1 SNKDSTTLVRS
12 ELSIVELY
20 TSRVLGQN
28 YQICDKM
35 APIDVEKTIE
45 ELTLG
50 EKVALTAGRDF
61 WHTTPIPR
69 LNIPSLRMSDGPNG
83 VRGTRFF
90 NGIPAACF
98 PCATALGA
106 TWDTDLLAE
115 VGSLMGDEAIAKG
128 THIILGPTIN
138 IQRSPL
144 GGRGF
149 ESFSEDGVLS
159 GTLAG
164 HMVKGMQDKGV
175 AATLKHF
182 VCNDQEHERMA
193 VNSIV
198 TARALR
204 EIYLLPFQLAMRI
217 CRSDCVM
224 TAYNKINGTHVS
236 ENKAIIDD
244 ILRKEWGWDGL
255 IMSDWFGVYST
266 SDAINAGLDIEMPGK
281 TRWRGEALAHAVSSN
296 KVAQFKLDERV
307 RNILNLVNKLDAV
320 GIPEGAEEKSL
331 NRPEDQALMRRA
343 AAESV
348 VLLKN
353 EGNVLPLKKDG
364 SVLVI
369 GPNAKIASYCGGG
382 SASLA
387 PYYTVSPFD
396 GVTAKSQGEVKYIQ
410 GVYSHKELPLLGPL
424 MKTEEGK
431 TGFTFKVYNE
441 PPSAGQDRV
450 LVDEL
455 HLVSSLGFLM
465 DYVNPKI
472 KSMTFYVDMEGY
484 YTPEEDGLYDFGV
497 TVVGTGRLLVD
508 GEVVVDNTKNQKQGS
523 SFFGTATIE
532 EQGTKELKA
541 GQTYKIVFEFGSA
554 PTSDLDTR
562 GIVAFGPGGFRF
574 GAARRV
580 SQDELIAK
588 AVEQAKSAEQVII
601 FSGLTSEWETE
612 GYDRDNMDLPPGSDD
627 LISRVLE
634 VNPNAVVVIQSGT
647 PVTMPWANKARA
659 LVQAW
664 FGGNECGN
672 GIADVLYGDVNPSAK
687 LPITF
692 PRRLQDNPSYVNFR
706 SERGRVLYGEDI
718 YVGYRFFEKSDVTP
732 AFPFGHG
739 LSYTT
744 FTRSDLQISTVPEEA
759 KYAESGEPITATVTV
774 TNTGSIA
781 GAEIVQLWILPPKT
795 DVNRPLR
802 ELKAFKKVFLQP
814 GESQTVELVVEKK
827 IATSWWDEQREQW
840 ISEKGRYQ
848 VSVTGTGAEELQGE
862 FEVGKTRFWL
872 GL

>member
-1 SNKDSTTLVRS
+1 
-12 ELSIVELY
+12 
-20 TSRVLGQN
+20 
-28 YQICDKM
+28 M

-61 WHTTPIPR
+61 WHTTPVPR

-106 TWDTDLLAE
+106 TWDTELLGQ

-138 IQRSPL
+138 VQRSPL

-164 HMVKGMQDKGV
+164 HMCKGMQDKGV

-182 VCNDQEHERMA
+182 VCNDQEHERLA
-193 VNSIV
+193 VNAIV
-198 TARALR
+198 TERALR
-204 EIYLLPFQLAMRI
+204 EIYLLPFQMAMRI
-217 CRSDCVM
+217 CRSHCIM
-224 TAYNKINGTHVS
+224 TAYNKVNGTHVS
-236 ENKAIIDD
+236 ENKAIIDG

-255 IMSDWFGVYST
+255 IMSDWFGTYST
-266 SDAINAGLDIEMPGK
+266 SDAIDAGLDIEMPGK
-281 TRWRGEALAHAVSSN
+281 TRWRGEALSHAVSSN

-307 RNILNLVNKLDAV
+307 RNVLNLVNKVDAL

-396 GVTAKSQGEVKYIQ
+396 GVTAKSEGEVKYVQ
-410 GVYSHKELPLLGPL
+410 GVYSHKELPLMGPL
-424 MKTEEGK
+424 MKTEDGK

-441 PPSAGQDRV
+441 PPSAEERV

-472 KSMTFYVDMEGY
+472 KSMTFYVDMEGFF
-484 YTPEEDGLYDFGV
+484 TPEEDGLYDFGV

-523 SFFGTATIE
+523 TFFGTATIE
-532 EQGTKELKA
+532 EMGVKELKA
-541 GQTYKIVFEFGSA
+541 GQTYKVVFEFGSA

-562 GIVAFGPGGFRF
+562 GIVAFGGGGFRF

-580 SQDELIAK
+580 SQDELISN
-588 AVEQAKSAEQVII
+588 AVEQAKQAEQVII
-601 FSGLTSEWETE
+601 FAGLTSEWETE
-612 GYDRDNMDLPPGSDD
+612 GYDRDHMDLPPGSDE

-647 PVTMPWANKARA
+647 PVTMPWANQARA

-672 GIADVLYGDVNPSAK
+672 GVADVLYGDVNPSAK

-744 FTRSDLQISTVPEEA
+744 FTRSDLQITTVPEQA

-781 GAEIVQLWILPPKT
+781 GAEIVQLWIVPPKT
-795 DVNRPLR
+795 DVNRPVR
-802 ELKAFKKVFLQP
+802 ELKAFQKVFLQP
-814 GESQTVELVVEKK
+814 GESKAVELVVEKK

-840 ISEKGRYQ
+840 ISEKGRYE
-848 VSVTGTGAEELQGE
+848 VSVTGTGSEELRGE

>member
-1 SNKDSTTLVRS
+1 
-12 ELSIVELY
+12 
-20 TSRVLGQN
+20 
-28 YQICDKM
+28 M
-35 APIDVEKTIE
+35 APIDVEKAIE

-61 WHTTPIPR
+61 WHTVPIPR
-69 LNIPSLRMSDGPNG
+69 LNIPALRMSDGPNG

-106 TWDTDLLAE
+106 TWDAELLSE
-115 VGSLMGDEAIAKG
+115 IGTLMGDEAIAKG
-128 THIILGPTIN
+128 VHIVLGPTIN

-164 HMVKGMQDKGV
+164 YLCKSMQDKGV

-193 VNSIV
+193 VNSII
-198 TARALR
+198 TQRALR

-217 CRSDCVM
+217 CRSACIM
-224 TAYNKINGTHVS
+224 TAYNKVNGTHVS
-236 ENKAIIDD
+236 ENEFLITDV
-244 ILRKEWGWDGL
+244 LRKEWGWDGL
-255 IMSDWFGVYST
+255 VMSDWFGTYST

-307 RNILNLVNKLDAV
+307 RNVLNLVNWVEPL
-320 GIPEGAEEKSL
+320 GIPEGAEEIAL

-353 EGNVLPLKKDG
+353 EGAPLPLKKDG
-364 SVLVI
+364 SLLVI
-369 GPNAKIASYCGGG
+369 GPNAKQAAYCGGG

-387 PYYTVSPFD
+387 PYYTVTPFD
-396 GVTAKSQGEVKYIQ
+396 GVSAKSNGDVKFSQ

-424 MKTEEGK
+424 MKTEDGK

-441 PPSAGQDRV
+441 HPSSGTERTV
-450 LVDEL
+450 VDEL
-455 HLVSSLGFLM
+455 QLIYSLGFLM

-472 KSMTFYVDMEGY
+472 KSLTYYVDMEGY
-484 YTPEEDGLYDFGV
+484 FTPEESGLYEFGV
-497 TVVGTGRLLVD
+497 TVVGTGRLLID
-508 GEVVVDNTKNQKQGS
+508 GEIVVDNTKNQKQGS
-523 SFFGTATIE
+523 AFFGTATIE
-532 EQGTKELKA
+532 ERGEKELKA
-541 GQTYKIVFEFGSA
+541 GQTYKVVFEFGTA

-562 GIVAFGPGGFRF
+562 GIVAFGAGGFRF
-574 GAARRV
+574 GASRRV
-580 SQDELIAK
+580 SQEDLISA
-588 AVEQAKSAEQVII
+588 AVEQAKTAEQVVI
-601 FSGLTSEWETE
+601 FAGLTSEWETE
-612 GYDRDNMDLPPGSDD
+612 GYDRDHMDLPPGSDE
-627 LISRVLE
+627 LITRVLAA
-634 VNPNAVVVIQSGT
+634 NPNAIVVIQSGT
-647 PVTMPWANKARA
+647 PVTMPWVNDARA
-659 LVQAW
+659 VVQAW

-718 YVGYRFFEKSDVTP
+718 YVGYRYFEKSDLAP

-744 FTRSDLQISTVPEEA
+744 FTRSDLSIQTVPEEA
-759 KYAESGEPITATVTV
+759 KYSESGEPITAAVTV

-781 GAEIVQLWILPPKT
+781 GAEVVQLWVVPPKT
-795 DVNRPLR
+795 DVNRPVR
-802 ELKAFKKVFLQP
+802 ELKAFQKVFLEP
-814 GESQTVELVVEKK
+814 GESKTLQLTVEKK
-827 IATSWWDEQREQW
+827 LATSWWDEQREQW
-840 ISEKGRYQ
+840 ISEKGEYE
-848 VSVTGTGAEELQGE
+848 VLITGTGDEDLRGT

>member
-1 SNKDSTTLVRS
+1 
-12 ELSIVELY
+12 
-20 TSRVLGQN
+20 
-28 YQICDKM
+28 M

-106 TWDTDLLAE
+106 TWDTELLAQI
-115 VGSLMGDEAIAKG
+115 GSLMGEEAIAKG
-128 THIILGPTIN
+128 THVILGPTIN

-164 HMVKGMQDKGV
+164 HMCKGMQEKGV

-198 TARALR
+198 TERALR

-217 CRSDCVM
+217 CRSACIM

-255 IMSDWFGVYST
+255 IMSDWFGTYTT

-296 KVAQFKLDERV
+296 KVPQFKLDERV
-307 RNILNLVNKLDAV
+307 RNVLNLVNRVDAA
-320 GIPEGAEEKSL
+320 GIPEGAEEKAL

-353 EGNVLPLKKDG
+353 EGDALPLKKDG

-396 GVTAKSQGEVKYIQ
+396 GVAAKSQGEVKYVQ

-424 MKTEEGK
+424 LKTEDGK

-441 PPSAGQDRV
+441 PHGADDRT

-455 HLVSSLGFLM
+455 HLVSSMGFLM
-465 DYVNPKI
+465 DYINPKI

-484 YTPEEDGLYDFGV
+484 FTPEEDGLYDFGV

-523 SFFGTATIE
+523 AFFGTATIE
-532 EQGTKELKA
+532 ELGVKELKA

-562 GIVAFGPGGFRF
+562 GIVVFGPGGFRF
-574 GAARRV
+574 GATRRV
-580 SQDELIAK
+580 SQDELISK
-588 AVEQAKSAEQVII
+588 AVEQAKEAEQVII
-601 FSGLTSEWETE
+601 FAGLTSEWETE
-612 GYDRDNMDLPPGSDD
+612 GYDRDHMDLPPGSDD
-627 LISRVLE
+627 LISRVLA

-647 PVTMPWANKARA
+647 PVTMPWANEARA

-687 LPITF
+687 LPLTF

-759 KYAESGEPITATVTV
+759 KYIESGEPITATVTV

-781 GAEIVQLWILPPKT
+781 GAEIVQLWVVPPKT

-814 GESQTVELVVEKK
+814 GESKTVELVVEKK

>member
-1 SNKDSTTLVRS
+1 
-12 ELSIVELY
+12 
-20 TSRVLGQN
+20 
-28 YQICDKM
+28 
-35 APIDVEKTIE
+35 
-45 ELTLG
+45 
-50 EKVALTAGRDF
+50 
-61 WHTTPIPR
+61 
-69 LNIPSLRMSDGPNG
+69 
-83 VRGTRFF
+83 
-90 NGIPAACF
+90 
-98 PCATALGA
+98 
-106 TWDTDLLAE
+106 
-115 VGSLMGDEAIAKG
+115 
-128 THIILGPTIN
+128 
-138 IQRSPL
+138 
-144 GGRGF
+144 
-149 ESFSEDGVLS
+149 
-159 GTLAG
+159 
-164 HMVKGMQDKGV
+164 
-175 AATLKHF
+175 
-182 VCNDQEHERMA
+182 
-193 VNSIV
+193 
-198 TARALR
+198 
-204 EIYLLPFQLAMRI
+204 
-217 CRSDCVM
+217 
-224 TAYNKINGTHVS
+224 
-236 ENKAIIDD
+236 
-244 ILRKEWGWDGL
+244 
-255 IMSDWFGVYST
+255 
-266 SDAINAGLDIEMPGK
+266 MPGK

-296 KVAQFKLDERV
+296 KVPQFKLDERV
-307 RNILNLVNKLDAV
+307 RNVLNLVNKVDPL

-353 EGNVLPLKKDG
+353 EGGALPLKKDK

-396 GVTAKSQGEVKYIQ
+396 GVAAKSKGEVKYVQ

-424 MKTEEGK
+424 LKTEDGK
-431 TGFTFKVYNE
+431 PGFTFKVYNE
-441 PPSAGQDRV
+441 PPSAEERT

-455 HLVSSLGFLM
+455 HLVSSMGFLM

-472 KSMTFYVDMEGY
+472 KSMTFYVDMEGFF
-484 YTPEEDGLYDFGV
+484 TPEEDGLYDFGV

-523 SFFGTATIE
+523 AFFGTATIE
-532 EQGTKELKA
+532 ELGVKELKA
-541 GQTYKIVFEFGSA
+541 GQTYKVVFEFGSA

-574 GAARRV
+574 GATRII
-580 SQDELIAK
+580 SQDELISN
-588 AVEQAKSAEQVII
+588 AVEQAKQAEQVII
-601 FSGLTSEWETE
+601 FAGLTSEWETE
-612 GYDRDNMDLPPGSDD
+612 GYDRDHMDLPPGSDE
-627 LISRVLE
+627 LIGRVLE
-634 VNPNAVVVIQSGT
+634 ANPNAVVVIQSGT
-647 PVTMPWANKARA
+647 PVTMPWASQTRT

-744 FTRSDLQISTVPEEA
+744 FTRSDLQISTVPEQT

-781 GAEIVQLWILPPKT
+781 GAEIVQLWVVPPET

-802 ELKAFKKVFLQP
+802 ELKAFQKVFLQP
-814 GESQTVELVVEKK
+814 GESKTVELVVEKK

-848 VSVTGTGAEELQGE
+848 VSVTGTGSEELRGE
-862 FEVGKTRFWL
+862 FEVGQTRFWL

>member
-1 SNKDSTTLVRS
+1 
-12 ELSIVELY
+12 
-20 TSRVLGQN
+20 
-28 YQICDKM
+28 M
-35 APIDVEKTIE
+35 ARIDVDKAIE

-61 WHTTPIPR
+61 WHTVPVPR
-69 LNIPSLRMSDGPNG
+69 LDIPSLRMSDGPNG

-90 NGIPAACF
+90 NGIPAACL

-106 TWDTDLLAE
+106 TWDAELLSQ
-115 VGSLMGDEAIAKG
+115 VGKLMADEAISKG
-128 THIILGPTIN
+128 THIVLGPTIN

-164 HMVKGMQDKGV
+164 HFCKGMQDKGV

-198 TARALR
+198 TDRALR

-217 CRSDCVM
+217 CRSACIM
-224 TAYNKINGTHVS
+224 TAYNKVNGTHVS
-236 ENKAIIDD
+236 ENKTLIDD
-244 ILRKEWGWDGL
+244 ILRKEWGWDGMV
-255 IMSDWFGVYST
+255 MSDWFGTYST

-281 TRWRGEALAHAVSSN
+281 TRWRGDALGHAVSSN

-307 RNILNLVNKLDAV
+307 RNILNLVNWLEPL
-320 GIPEGAEEKSL
+320 GIPEGAPEKAL

-353 EGNVLPLKKDG
+353 AGNTLPLKKDA
-364 SVLVI
+364 SLLVI
-369 GPNAKIASYCGGG
+369 GPNSKIASYCGGG

-396 GVTAKSQGEVKYIQ
+396 GVSAKSKGGVKFTQ
-410 GVYSHKELPLLGPL
+410 GVHSHKDLPLLGPL
-424 MKTEEGK
+424 MKTAEGK
-431 TGFTFKVYNE
+431 PGFTFKVYNE
-441 PPSAGQDRV
+441 HPSAGSDRTV
-450 LVDEL
+450 VDEL
-455 HLVSSLGFLM
+455 HLVPSIGFLM

-472 KSMTFYVDMEGY
+472 KSMTYYVDMEGTF
-484 YTPEEDGLYDFGV
+484 TPEEDGLYDFGV
-497 TVVGTGRLLVD
+497 TVVGTGRLLID

-523 SFFGTATIE
+523 AFFGTATIE
-532 EQGTKELKA
+532 ERGFKELKA
-541 GQTYKIVFEFGSA
+541 GQTYQILFEFGTA

-574 GAARRV
+574 GASRRV
-580 SQDELIAK
+580 GQEELISA
-588 AVEQAKSAEQVII
+588 AVQQASEAEQVVI
-601 FSGLTSEWETE
+601 FAGLTSEWETE
-612 GYDRDNMDLPPGSDD
+612 GYDRDHMDLPPGSDE
-627 LISRVLE
+627 LISRVLA

-647 PVTMPWANKARA
+647 PVTMPWVNDARA
-659 LVQAW
+659 VVQAW

-692 PRRLQDNPSYVNFR
+692 PRRLQDNPSYINFR

-718 YVGYRFFEKSDVTP
+718 YVGYRYFEKSDVAP

-744 FTRSDLQISTVPEEA
+744 FTRSELKLSTVPEQP
-759 KYAESGEPITATVTV
+759 KYSESGEPITASVTV
-774 TNTGSIA
+774 TNTGSLA
-781 GAEIVQLWILPPKT
+781 GAEVVQLWVIPPTT
-795 DVNRPLR
+795 DVNRPVR
-802 ELKAFKKVFLQP
+802 ELKAFQKVFLQP
-814 GESQTVELVVEKK
+814 GESKTVQLVVEKK
-827 IATSWWDEQREQW
+827 LAASWWDEQREQW

-848 VSVTGTGAEELQGE
+848 VAVTGTGAEELRGE

>member
-1 SNKDSTTLVRS
+1 MSGPTQEVRS
-12 ELSIVELY
+12 NCLCRFGTY
-20 TSRVLGQN
+20 T
-28 YQICDKM
+28 
-35 APIDVEKTIE
+35 
-45 ELTLG
+45 
-50 EKVALTAGRDF
+50 
-61 WHTTPIPR
+61 
-69 LNIPSLRMSDGPNG
+69 
-83 VRGTRFF
+83 
-90 NGIPAACF
+90 
-98 PCATALGA
+98 
-106 TWDTDLLAE
+106 
-115 VGSLMGDEAIAKG
+115 
-128 THIILGPTIN
+128 
-138 IQRSPL
+138 
-144 GGRGF
+144 
-149 ESFSEDGVLS
+149 
-159 GTLAG
+159 
-164 HMVKGMQDKGV
+164 
-175 AATLKHF
+175 
-182 VCNDQEHERMA
+182 
-193 VNSIV
+193 
-198 TARALR
+198 
-204 EIYLLPFQLAMRI
+204 
-217 CRSDCVM
+217 
-224 TAYNKINGTHVS
+224 
-236 ENKAIIDD
+236 
-244 ILRKEWGWDGL
+244 
-255 IMSDWFGVYST
+255 T

-296 KVAQFKLDERV
+296 KIPQFKLDERV
-307 RNILNLVNKLDAV
+307 RNVLNLVNRVDAA

-353 EGNVLPLKKDG
+353 EGNALPLKKDG

-396 GVTAKSQGEVKYIQ
+396 GVAAKSQGEVKYIQ

-424 MKTEEGK
+424 LKTEDGK

-441 PPSAGQDRV
+441 PQSAGQDRE

-484 YTPEEDGLYDFGV
+484 FTPEEDGLYDFGV
-497 TVVGTGRLLVD
+497 TVVGTGRLLID

-523 SFFGTATIE
+523 AFFGTATIE

-541 GQTYKIVFEFGSA
+541 GQTYKVVFEFGSA

-574 GAARRV
+574 GATRRV
-580 SQDELIAK
+580 SQDELISN

-601 FSGLTSEWETE
+601 FAGLTSEWETE
-612 GYDRDNMDLPPGSDD
+612 GYDRDTMDLPPGSDD

-647 PVTMPWANKARA
+647 PVTMPWVNEARA

-759 KYAESGEPITATVTV
+759 KYTEAGEPITATVTV

-781 GAEIVQLWILPPKT
+781 GAEIVQLWVVPPKT

-814 GESQTVELVVEKK
+814 GESKTVELVVEKK

-840 ISEKGRYQ
+840 ISEKGRYK

-862 FEVGKTRFWL
+862 FEVGNTRFWL

>member
-1 SNKDSTTLVRS
+1 
-12 ELSIVELY
+12 
-20 TSRVLGQN
+20 
-28 YQICDKM
+28 
-35 APIDVEKTIE
+35 
-45 ELTLG
+45 
-50 EKVALTAGRDF
+50 
-61 WHTTPIPR
+61 
-69 LNIPSLRMSDGPNG
+69 
-83 VRGTRFF
+83 
-90 NGIPAACF
+90 
-98 PCATALGA
+98 
-106 TWDTDLLAE
+106 
-115 VGSLMGDEAIAKG
+115 
-128 THIILGPTIN
+128 
-138 IQRSPL
+138 
-144 GGRGF
+144 
-149 ESFSEDGVLS
+149 
-159 GTLAG
+159 
-164 HMVKGMQDKGV
+164 
-175 AATLKHF
+175 
-182 VCNDQEHERMA
+182 
-193 VNSIV
+193 
-198 TARALR
+198 
-204 EIYLLPFQLAMRI
+204 
-217 CRSDCVM
+217 
-224 TAYNKINGTHVS
+224 
-236 ENKAIIDD
+236 
-244 ILRKEWGWDGL
+244 
-255 IMSDWFGVYST
+255 
-266 SDAINAGLDIEMPGK
+266 MPGK

-296 KVAQFKLDERV
+296 KIPQFKLDERV
-307 RNILNLVNKLDAV
+307 RNVLNLVNRVDPL
-320 GIPEGAEEKSL
+320 GIPEGAEEKAL

-353 EGNVLPLKKDG
+353 EGGALPLKKDG

-396 GVTAKSQGEVKYIQ
+396 GVAAKSKGEVKYVQ

-424 MKTEEGK
+424 MKTADGE
-431 TGFTFKVYNE
+431 TGFSFKVYNE
-441 PPSAGQDRV
+441 PPSAGQDRTV
-450 LVDEL
+450 VDEL
-455 HLVSSLGFLM
+455 HLVNSLGFLM

-472 KSMTFYVDMEGY
+472 KSLTYYVDMEGY
-484 YTPEEDGLYDFGV
+484 YTPDEDGLYDFGV

-532 EQGTKELKA
+532 ELGVKELKA
-541 GQTYKIVFEFGSA
+541 GQTYKIVFEFGTA

-574 GAARRV
+574 GATRRV
-580 SQDELIAK
+580 SQDELISK
-588 AVEQAKSAEQVII
+588 AVEQAKQAEQVII
-601 FSGLTSEWETE
+601 FAGLTSEWETE
-612 GYDRDNMDLPPGSDD
+612 GYDRDDMDLPPGSDD
-627 LISRVLE
+627 LISRVLA

-647 PVTMPWANKARA
+647 PVTMPWANQARA

-718 YVGYRFFEKSDVTP
+718 YVGYRFFEKSDVAP

-744 FTRSDLQISTVPEEA
+744 FTRSDLQISTVPEQA
-759 KYAESGEPITATVTV
+759 KYADSGEPITANVTV

-781 GAEIVQLWILPPKT
+781 GAEIVQLWVVPPKT
-795 DVNRPLR
+795 DVNRALR

-814 GESQTVELVVEKK
+814 GESKTVELVVEKK

-848 VSVTGTGAEELQGE
+848 VSVTGTGSEELQGE

>member
-1 SNKDSTTLVRS
+1 MT
-12 ELSIVELY
+12 
-20 TSRVLGQN
+20 Q
-28 YQICDKM
+28 
-35 APIDVEKTIE
+35 IDVEKAIE

-61 WHTTPIPR
+61 WHTVPIPR

-90 NGIPAACF
+90 NGIPAACL

-106 TWDTDLLAE
+106 TWDADLLTQ
-115 VGSLMGDEAIAKG
+115 VGSLMADEAIAKG
-128 THIILGPTIN
+128 THIVLGPTIN

-149 ESFSEDGVLS
+149 ESFSEDGILS

-164 HMVKGMQDKGV
+164 HFCKGMQDKGV

-198 TARALR
+198 TERALR

-217 CRSDCVM
+217 CRSACIM
-224 TAYNKINGTHVS
+224 TAYNKVNGTHVS
-236 ENKAIIDD
+236 ENKALIDD

-255 IMSDWFGVYST
+255 VMSDWFGTYST

-307 RNILNLVNKLDAV
+307 RNILNLVNWVEPL
-320 GIPEGAEEKSL
+320 GIPEGASEKAL
-331 NRPEDQALMRRA
+331 NRPEDKALMRRA

-353 EGNVLPLKKDG
+353 EGASLPLKKDG
-364 SVLVI
+364 SLLVI
-369 GPNAKIASYCGGG
+369 GPNAKMASYCGGG

-387 PYYTVSPFD
+387 PYYTVTPFD
-396 GVTAKSQGEVKYIQ
+396 AVSSKSKGEVKFSQ
-410 GVYSHKELPLLGPL
+410 GVYSHKELPLIGPL
-424 MKTEEGK
+424 MKTADGK
-431 TGFTFKVYNE
+431 PGFTFKVYNE
-441 PPSAGQDRV
+441 HPSAGKDRE

-455 HLVSSLGFLM
+455 QLFASMGFLM

-472 KSMTFYVDMEGY
+472 KSMTYYVDMEGTF
-484 YTPEEDGLYDFGV
+484 TPEETGVYDFGV
-497 TVVGTGRLLVD
+497 TVVGTGRLLID
-508 GEVVVDNTKNQKQGS
+508 GEVVVDNTKNQKQGT

-532 EQGTKELKA
+532 ELGQKELKA
-541 GQTYKIVFEFGSA
+541 GQTYNVLFEFGTA

-574 GAARRV
+574 GASRRV
-580 SQDELIAK
+580 SEEELIAS
-588 AVEQAKSAEQVII
+588 AVEEAKKAEQVVI
-601 FSGLTSEWETE
+601 FAGLTSEWETE
-612 GYDRDNMDLPPGSDD
+612 GADRDHMDLPPGSDE
-627 LISRVLE
+627 LITQVLAA
-634 VNPNAVVVIQSGT
+634 NPNAVVVIQSGT
-647 PVTMPWANKARA
+647 PVTMPWVKDARA
-659 LVQAW
+659 VVQAW

-687 LPITF
+687 LPVTF

-706 SERGRVLYGEDI
+706 SERGRVLYGEDV
-718 YVGYRFFEKSDVTP
+718 YVGYRFFERSEVEP
-732 AFPFGHG
+732 AFAFGHG

-744 FTRSDLQISTVPEEA
+744 FSRSDLKVKTVPEEA
-759 KYAESGEPITATVTV
+759 KYSESGEPITATVVV

-781 GAEIVQLWILPPKT
+781 GAEIVQLWIVPPKT
-795 DVNRPLR
+795 AVNRPVR
-802 ELKAFKKVFLQP
+802 ELKAFQKIFLQP
-814 GESQTVELVVEKK
+814 GESKTVDLAVEKK
-827 IATSWWDEQREQW
+827 LATSWWDEQREQW
-840 ISEKGRYQ
+840 ISEKGRYE
-848 VSVTGTGAEELQGE
+848 VLITGTGSEELRGE
-862 FEVGKTRFWL
+862 FDVGKTRFWL

>member
-1 SNKDSTTLVRS
+1 
-12 ELSIVELY
+12 
-20 TSRVLGQN
+20 
-28 YQICDKM
+28 M

-106 TWDTDLLAE
+106 TWDTELLAE

-164 HMVKGMQDKGV
+164 HMCKGMQDKGV

-198 TARALR
+198 TERALR

-217 CRSDCVM
+217 CRSACIM
-224 TAYNKINGTHVS
+224 TAYNKVNGTHVS
-236 ENKAIIDD
+236 ENKPIIDG

-255 IMSDWFGVYST
+255 IMSDWFGTYTT

-296 KVAQFKLDERV
+296 KIPQFKLDERV
-307 RNILNLVNKLDAV
+307 RNVLNLVNRVDAA

-353 EGNVLPLKKDG
+353 EGNALPLKKDG

-396 GVTAKSQGEVKYIQ
+396 GVAAKSQGEVKYVQ

-424 MKTEEGK
+424 LKTEEGK

-441 PPSAGQDRV
+441 PQSAGQDRE

-465 DYVNPKI
+465 DYVNPKV

-484 YTPEEDGLYDFGV
+484 FTPEEDGLYDFGV
-497 TVVGTGRLLVD
+497 TVVGTGRLLID

-523 SFFGTATIE
+523 AFFGTATIE

-541 GQTYKIVFEFGSA
+541 GQTYKVVFEFGSA

-574 GAARRV
+574 GATRRV
-580 SQDELIAK
+580 SQDELISN

-601 FSGLTSEWETE
+601 FAGLTSEWETE
-612 GYDRDNMDLPPGSDD
+612 GYDRDDMHLPPGSDD

-647 PVTMPWANKARA
+647 PVTMPWVKEARA

-744 FTRSDLQISTVPEEA
+744 FTRLDLQISTVPEEA
-759 KYAESGEPITATVTV
+759 KYSEFGEPITATVTV

-781 GAEIVQLWILPPKT
+781 GAEIVQLWVVPPKT
-795 DVNRPLR
+795 DVNRPVR

-814 GESQTVELVVEKK
+814 GESKTVELVVEKK

>member
-1 SNKDSTTLVRS
+1 
-12 ELSIVELY
+12 
-20 TSRVLGQN
+20 
-28 YQICDKM
+28 
-35 APIDVEKTIE
+35 
-45 ELTLG
+45 
-50 EKVALTAGRDF
+50 
-61 WHTTPIPR
+61 
-69 LNIPSLRMSDGPNG
+69 
-83 VRGTRFF
+83 
-90 NGIPAACF
+90 
-98 PCATALGA
+98 
-106 TWDTDLLAE
+106 
-115 VGSLMGDEAIAKG
+115 
-128 THIILGPTIN
+128 
-138 IQRSPL
+138 
-144 GGRGF
+144 
-149 ESFSEDGVLS
+149 
-159 GTLAG
+159 
-164 HMVKGMQDKGV
+164 
-175 AATLKHF
+175 
-182 VCNDQEHERMA
+182 
-193 VNSIV
+193 
-198 TARALR
+198 
-204 EIYLLPFQLAMRI
+204 
-217 CRSDCVM
+217 
-224 TAYNKINGTHVS
+224 
-236 ENKAIIDD
+236 
-244 ILRKEWGWDGL
+244 
-255 IMSDWFGVYST
+255 
-266 SDAINAGLDIEMPGK
+266 MPGK

-307 RNILNLVNKLDAV
+307 RNVLNLVNKVDAL

-353 EGNVLPLKKDG
+353 EGDVLPLKKNG

-396 GVTAKSQGEVKYIQ
+396 GVTAKSEGEVKYVQ
-410 GVYSHKELPLLGPL
+410 GVYSHKELPLMGPL
-424 MKTEEGK
+424 MKTEDGK

-441 PPSAGQDRV
+441 PPSAEERI

-472 KSMTFYVDMEGY
+472 KSMTFYVDMEGFF
-484 YTPEEDGLYDFGV
+484 TPEEDGLYDFGV

-523 SFFGTATIE
+523 TFFGTATIE
-532 EQGTKELKA
+532 EMGVKELKA
-541 GQTYKIVFEFGSA
+541 GQTYKVVFEFGSA

-562 GIVAFGPGGFRF
+562 GIVAFGGGGFRF

-580 SQDELIAK
+580 SQDELITK
-588 AVEQAKSAEQVII
+588 AVEQAKQAEQVVI
-601 FSGLTSEWETE
+601 FAGLTSEWETE
-612 GYDRDNMDLPPGSDD
+612 GYDRDHMDLPPGSDE

-647 PVTMPWANKARA
+647 PVTMPWANQARA

-744 FTRSDLQISTVPEEA
+744 FTRSDLQINTVPEQA

-781 GAEIVQLWILPPKT
+781 GAEIVQLWIVPPKT
-795 DVNRPLR
+795 DVNRPVR
-802 ELKAFKKVFLQP
+802 ELKAFQKVFLQP
-814 GESQTVELVVEKK
+814 GESKTVELVVEKK
-827 IATSWWDEQREQW
+827 IATSWWDEQRGQW
-840 ISEKGRYQ
+840 ISEKGRYE
-848 VSVTGTGAEELQGE
+848 VSVTGTGSEELRGE

>member
-1 SNKDSTTLVRS
+1 
-12 ELSIVELY
+12 
-20 TSRVLGQN
+20 
-28 YQICDKM
+28 M

-106 TWDTDLLAE
+106 TWDTELLAE
-115 VGSLMGDEAIAKG
+115 VGSLMGEEAIAKG

-164 HMVKGMQDKGV
+164 HMCKGMQEKGV

-198 TARALR
+198 TERALR

-217 CRSDCVM
+217 CRSACIM
-224 TAYNKINGTHVS
+224 TAYNKVNGTHVS

-244 ILRKEWGWDGL
+244 ILRKEWGWEGL
-255 IMSDWFGVYST
+255 IMSDWFGTYTT
-266 SDAINAGLDIEMPGK
+266 SDSINAGLDIEMPGK

-296 KVAQFKLDERV
+296 KVPQFKLDERV
-307 RNILNLVNKLDAV
+307 RNILNLINRVDAV
-320 GIPEGAEEKSL
+320 GIPEGAEEKAL

-353 EGNVLPLKKDG
+353 EGGALPLKKDG

-369 GPNAKIASYCGGG
+369 GPNAKTASYCGGG

-396 GVTAKSQGEVKYIQ
+396 GVAAKSQGEVKYVQ

-424 MKTEEGK
+424 LKTEDGK

-441 PPSAGQDRV
+441 PHGAEERT

-455 HLVSSLGFLM
+455 HLVSSMGFLM
-465 DYVNPKI
+465 DYINPKI

-484 YTPEEDGLYDFGV
+484 FTPEEDGLYDFGV

-523 SFFGTATIE
+523 AFFGTATIE
-532 EQGTKELKA
+532 ELGVKELKA
-541 GQTYKIVFEFGSA
+541 GQTYKVVFEFGSA

-562 GIVAFGPGGFRF
+562 GIVVFGPGGFRF
-574 GAARRV
+574 GATRRV
-580 SQDELIAK
+580 SQDELISK
-588 AVEQAKSAEQVII
+588 AVEQAKEAEQVII
-601 FSGLTSEWETE
+601 FAGLTSEWETE
-612 GYDRDNMDLPPGSDD
+612 GYDRDHMDLPPGSDD
-627 LISRVLE
+627 LISRVLA

-647 PVTMPWANKARA
+647 PVTMPWANEARA

-732 AFPFGHG
+732 EFPFGHG

-759 KYAESGEPITATVTV
+759 KYTESGEPITATATV

-781 GAEIVQLWILPPKT
+781 GAEIVQLWIVPPKT

-814 GESQTVELVVEKK
+814 GESKTVELSVEKK